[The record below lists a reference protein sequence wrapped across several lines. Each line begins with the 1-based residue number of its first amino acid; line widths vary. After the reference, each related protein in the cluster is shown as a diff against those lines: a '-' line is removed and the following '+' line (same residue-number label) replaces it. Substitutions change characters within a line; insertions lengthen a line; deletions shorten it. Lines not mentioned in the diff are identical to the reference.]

1 MVIIQNTLEVLKI
14 HWLCDGLNYYT
25 EHFGTSSGEVMVEIM
40 NRPIGT
46 SFVCEMFIIII
57 KNSYVHSL

>member
-1 MVIIQNTLEVLKI
+1 
-14 HWLCDGLNYYT
+14 
-25 EHFGTSSGEVMVEIM
+25 MVEIM

-57 KNSYVHSL
+57 KNSYVHSLCNFIFSRITLQKHKTRSGCKIFRIL